1 MLRVYMLIIVVGLI
15 GGVVYGAYAY
25 YNDTQQRIKTLQ
37 ENNAKLETVAK
48 ANEMTINS
56 LQESQE
62 KFATLNNELQT
73 KLNLAL
79 NYGDDLRKKLHKHD
93 LTRLSIKKPGLI
105 EKRINDGT
113 NKYLTVS
120 SLLLLTLLLSSCG
133 YLRKPEKEIV
143 VKTVEVQKIVP
154 IQPQPKP
161 VDMID
166 VKFYVV
172 TEENYE
178 EFKEK
183 FMKTNNDYVF
193 YAVSVH
199 DYENLAFNMAELY
212 RYIRQQKEI
221 IIYYEKAVEV
231 KPEEKVE

>member
-1 MLRVYMLIIVVGLI
+1 MGLI
-15 GGVVYGAYAY
+15 
-25 YNDTQQRIKTLQ
+25 N
-37 ENNAKLETVAK
+37 
-48 ANEMTINS
+48 
-56 LQESQE
+56 
-62 KFATLNNELQT
+62 
-73 KLNLAL
+73 
-79 NYGDDLRKKLHKHD
+79 
-93 LTRLSIKKPGLI
+93 
-105 EKRINDGT
+105 
-113 NKYLTVS
+113 YLTVS

-133 YLRKPEKEIV
+133 YIRKPEKEIV
-143 VKTVEVQKIVP
+143 VKTVEVQKIIP

-183 FMKTNNDYVF
+183 FMKTNKDYVF

-221 IIYYEKAVEV
+221 MIYYEKAVEV

>member
-1 MLRVYMLIIVVGLI
+1 MGLI
-15 GGVVYGAYAY
+15 
-25 YNDTQQRIKTLQ
+25 N
-37 ENNAKLETVAK
+37 
-48 ANEMTINS
+48 
-56 LQESQE
+56 
-62 KFATLNNELQT
+62 
-73 KLNLAL
+73 
-79 NYGDDLRKKLHKHD
+79 
-93 LTRLSIKKPGLI
+93 
-105 EKRINDGT
+105 
-113 NKYLTVS
+113 YLTVS

-133 YLRKPEKEIV
+133 YIRKPEKEIV
-143 VKTVEVQKIVP
+143 VKTIEVQKIIP

-199 DYENLAFNMAELY
+199 DYENLAINMAELY

-221 IIYYEKAVEV
+221 MIYYEKAVKV

>member
-1 MLRVYMLIIVVGLI
+1 MGLI
-15 GGVVYGAYAY
+15 
-25 YNDTQQRIKTLQ
+25 N
-37 ENNAKLETVAK
+37 
-48 ANEMTINS
+48 
-56 LQESQE
+56 
-62 KFATLNNELQT
+62 
-73 KLNLAL
+73 
-79 NYGDDLRKKLHKHD
+79 
-93 LTRLSIKKPGLI
+93 
-105 EKRINDGT
+105 
-113 NKYLTVS
+113 YLTVS

-133 YLRKPEKEIV
+133 FIRKPEKEIV
-143 VKTVEVQKIVP
+143 VKTIEVQKIIPV
-154 IQPQPKP
+154 QPQPKP

-193 YAVSVH
+193 YAVSVQ
-199 DYENLAFNMAELY
+199 DYGNLAFNMAELY

>member
-1 MLRVYMLIIVVGLI
+1 MGLI
-15 GGVVYGAYAY
+15 
-25 YNDTQQRIKTLQ
+25 N
-37 ENNAKLETVAK
+37 
-48 ANEMTINS
+48 
-56 LQESQE
+56 
-62 KFATLNNELQT
+62 
-73 KLNLAL
+73 
-79 NYGDDLRKKLHKHD
+79 
-93 LTRLSIKKPGLI
+93 
-105 EKRINDGT
+105 
-113 NKYLTVS
+113 YLTVS

-133 YLRKPEKEIV
+133 YIRKPEKEIV
-143 VKTVEVQKIVP
+143 VKTIEVQKIVP

-161 VDMID
+161 IDMID

>member
-1 MLRVYMLIIVVGLI
+1 MGLI
-15 GGVVYGAYAY
+15 
-25 YNDTQQRIKTLQ
+25 N
-37 ENNAKLETVAK
+37 
-48 ANEMTINS
+48 
-56 LQESQE
+56 
-62 KFATLNNELQT
+62 
-73 KLNLAL
+73 
-79 NYGDDLRKKLHKHD
+79 
-93 LTRLSIKKPGLI
+93 
-105 EKRINDGT
+105 
-113 NKYLTVS
+113 YLTVS

-133 YLRKPEKEIV
+133 YIRKPEKEII
-143 VKTVEVQKIVP
+143 VKTVEVQKIIP

-172 TEENYE
+172 TEENYA

-221 IIYYEKAVEV
+221 MIYYEKAVKV
-231 KPEEKVE
+231 KPEEKVEWVHFLKK

>member
-1 MLRVYMLIIVVGLI
+1 MV
-15 GGVVYGAYAY
+15 
-25 YNDTQQRIKTLQ
+25 QR
-37 ENNAKLETVAK
+37 N
-48 ANEMTINS
+48 
-56 LQESQE
+56 
-62 KFATLNNELQT
+62 
-73 KLNLAL
+73 
-79 NYGDDLRKKLHKHD
+79 
-93 LTRLSIKKPGLI
+93 
-105 EKRINDGT
+105 
-113 NKYLTVS
+113 YLTIL

-143 VKTVEVQKIVP
+143 VQTVEVQKVIPV
-154 IQPQPKP
+154 QPQPKP

-193 YAVSVH
+193 YVVSVH

-212 RYIRQQKEI
+212 RYITQQKEI
-221 IIYYEKAVEV
+221 MIYYEKAVKV
-231 KPEEKVE
+231 KPQEKPDVKK

>member
-1 MLRVYMLIIVVGLI
+1 MGLI
-15 GGVVYGAYAY
+15 
-25 YNDTQQRIKTLQ
+25 N
-37 ENNAKLETVAK
+37 
-48 ANEMTINS
+48 
-56 LQESQE
+56 
-62 KFATLNNELQT
+62 
-73 KLNLAL
+73 
-79 NYGDDLRKKLHKHD
+79 
-93 LTRLSIKKPGLI
+93 
-105 EKRINDGT
+105 
-113 NKYLTVS
+113 YLTVS

-133 YLRKPEKEIV
+133 YIRKPEKEIV

-172 TEENYE
+172 TEENYA

-231 KPEEKVE
+231 KPEEKVERVHFLKK

>member
-1 MLRVYMLIIVVGLI
+1 MGLI
-15 GGVVYGAYAY
+15 
-25 YNDTQQRIKTLQ
+25 N
-37 ENNAKLETVAK
+37 
-48 ANEMTINS
+48 
-56 LQESQE
+56 
-62 KFATLNNELQT
+62 
-73 KLNLAL
+73 
-79 NYGDDLRKKLHKHD
+79 
-93 LTRLSIKKPGLI
+93 
-105 EKRINDGT
+105 
-113 NKYLTVS
+113 YLTVS

-143 VKTVEVQKIVP
+143 VQTVEVQKIIP

-172 TEENYE
+172 TEENYA

-193 YAVSVH
+193 YVVSVH

-212 RYIRQQKEI
+212 RYITQQKEI
-221 IIYYEKAVEV
+221 MIYYEKAVKV
-231 KPEEKVE
+231 KPQEKADVKK

>member
-1 MLRVYMLIIVVGLI
+1 MGLI
-15 GGVVYGAYAY
+15 
-25 YNDTQQRIKTLQ
+25 N
-37 ENNAKLETVAK
+37 
-48 ANEMTINS
+48 
-56 LQESQE
+56 
-62 KFATLNNELQT
+62 
-73 KLNLAL
+73 
-79 NYGDDLRKKLHKHD
+79 
-93 LTRLSIKKPGLI
+93 
-105 EKRINDGT
+105 
-113 NKYLTVS
+113 YLTVS

-133 YLRKPEKEIV
+133 YIRKPEKEIV
-143 VKTVEVQKIVP
+143 VKTVEVQKIIP

-161 VDMID
+161 IDMID

-221 IIYYEKAVEV
+221 MVYYEKAVKV
-231 KPEEKVE
+231 KPEEEVE

>member
-1 MLRVYMLIIVVGLI
+1 MGLI
-15 GGVVYGAYAY
+15 
-25 YNDTQQRIKTLQ
+25 N
-37 ENNAKLETVAK
+37 
-48 ANEMTINS
+48 
-56 LQESQE
+56 
-62 KFATLNNELQT
+62 
-73 KLNLAL
+73 
-79 NYGDDLRKKLHKHD
+79 
-93 LTRLSIKKPGLI
+93 
-105 EKRINDGT
+105 
-113 NKYLTVS
+113 YLTVS

-133 YLRKPEKEIV
+133 YIRKPEKEIV
-143 VKTVEVQKIVP
+143 VKTIEVEKVIP

-161 VDMID
+161 IDMID

-172 TEENYE
+172 TEENYA

-193 YAVSVH
+193 YVVSVH

-221 IIYYEKAVEV
+221 MIYYEKAVEV

>member
-1 MLRVYMLIIVVGLI
+1 MGLI
-15 GGVVYGAYAY
+15 
-25 YNDTQQRIKTLQ
+25 N
-37 ENNAKLETVAK
+37 
-48 ANEMTINS
+48 
-56 LQESQE
+56 
-62 KFATLNNELQT
+62 
-73 KLNLAL
+73 
-79 NYGDDLRKKLHKHD
+79 
-93 LTRLSIKKPGLI
+93 
-105 EKRINDGT
+105 
-113 NKYLTVS
+113 YLTVS

-133 YLRKPEKEIV
+133 YIRKPEKEII
-143 VKTVEVQKIVP
+143 VKTVEVQKIIP

-172 TEENYE
+172 TEENYA

-221 IIYYEKAVEV
+221 MIYYEEAVKV
-231 KPEEKVE
+231 KPKEKVD

>member
-1 MLRVYMLIIVVGLI
+1 MGLI
-15 GGVVYGAYAY
+15 
-25 YNDTQQRIKTLQ
+25 N
-37 ENNAKLETVAK
+37 
-48 ANEMTINS
+48 
-56 LQESQE
+56 
-62 KFATLNNELQT
+62 
-73 KLNLAL
+73 
-79 NYGDDLRKKLHKHD
+79 
-93 LTRLSIKKPGLI
+93 
-105 EKRINDGT
+105 
-113 NKYLTVS
+113 YLTVS

-143 VKTVEVQKIVP
+143 VQTVEVQKIVP

-221 IIYYEKAVEV
+221 IIYYEKAVKV

>member
-1 MLRVYMLIIVVGLI
+1 MGLI
-15 GGVVYGAYAY
+15 
-25 YNDTQQRIKTLQ
+25 N
-37 ENNAKLETVAK
+37 
-48 ANEMTINS
+48 
-56 LQESQE
+56 
-62 KFATLNNELQT
+62 
-73 KLNLAL
+73 
-79 NYGDDLRKKLHKHD
+79 
-93 LTRLSIKKPGLI
+93 
-105 EKRINDGT
+105 
-113 NKYLTVS
+113 YLTVS

-143 VKTVEVQKIVP
+143 VQTVEVQKVIP

-161 VDMID
+161 IDMID

-221 IIYYEKAVEV
+221 MIYYEKAVEV

>member
-1 MLRVYMLIIVVGLI
+1 MGLI
-15 GGVVYGAYAY
+15 
-25 YNDTQQRIKTLQ
+25 N
-37 ENNAKLETVAK
+37 
-48 ANEMTINS
+48 
-56 LQESQE
+56 
-62 KFATLNNELQT
+62 
-73 KLNLAL
+73 
-79 NYGDDLRKKLHKHD
+79 
-93 LTRLSIKKPGLI
+93 
-105 EKRINDGT
+105 
-113 NKYLTVS
+113 YLTVS

-133 YLRKPEKEIV
+133 YIRKPEKEII

-221 IIYYEKAVEV
+221 IIYYEKAVKV

>member
-1 MLRVYMLIIVVGLI
+1 MGLI
-15 GGVVYGAYAY
+15 
-25 YNDTQQRIKTLQ
+25 N
-37 ENNAKLETVAK
+37 
-48 ANEMTINS
+48 
-56 LQESQE
+56 
-62 KFATLNNELQT
+62 
-73 KLNLAL
+73 
-79 NYGDDLRKKLHKHD
+79 
-93 LTRLSIKKPGLI
+93 
-105 EKRINDGT
+105 
-113 NKYLTVS
+113 YLTVS

-133 YLRKPEKEIV
+133 YIRKPEKEIV
-143 VKTVEVQKIVP
+143 VKTIEVQKIIP

-193 YAVSVH
+193 YVVSVH

-212 RYIRQQKEI
+212 RYITQQKEI
-221 IIYYEKAVEV
+221 MIYYEKAVKV

>member
-1 MLRVYMLIIVVGLI
+1 MGLI
-15 GGVVYGAYAY
+15 
-25 YNDTQQRIKTLQ
+25 
-37 ENNAKLETVAK
+37 NN
-48 ANEMTINS
+48 
-56 LQESQE
+56 
-62 KFATLNNELQT
+62 
-73 KLNLAL
+73 
-79 NYGDDLRKKLHKHD
+79 
-93 LTRLSIKKPGLI
+93 
-105 EKRINDGT
+105 
-113 NKYLTVS
+113 LTVS

-143 VKTVEVQKIVP
+143 VKTIEVQKIVP

-221 IIYYEKAVEV
+221 IIYYEKAVKV

>member
-1 MLRVYMLIIVVGLI
+1 
-15 GGVVYGAYAY
+15 
-25 YNDTQQRIKTLQ
+25 
-37 ENNAKLETVAK
+37 
-48 ANEMTINS
+48 
-56 LQESQE
+56 
-62 KFATLNNELQT
+62 
-73 KLNLAL
+73 
-79 NYGDDLRKKLHKHD
+79 
-93 LTRLSIKKPGLI
+93 
-105 EKRINDGT
+105 
-113 NKYLTVS
+113 
-120 SLLLLTLLLSSCG
+120 LSSCG
-133 YLRKPEKEIV
+133 YIRKPEKEIV
-143 VKTVEVQKIVP
+143 VKTIEVQKIVP

-221 IIYYEKAVEV
+221 MIYYEKAVEV

>member
-1 MLRVYMLIIVVGLI
+1 MGLI
-15 GGVVYGAYAY
+15 
-25 YNDTQQRIKTLQ
+25 N
-37 ENNAKLETVAK
+37 
-48 ANEMTINS
+48 
-56 LQESQE
+56 
-62 KFATLNNELQT
+62 
-73 KLNLAL
+73 
-79 NYGDDLRKKLHKHD
+79 
-93 LTRLSIKKPGLI
+93 
-105 EKRINDGT
+105 
-113 NKYLTVS
+113 YLTVS

-133 YLRKPEKEIV
+133 YIRKPEKEII
-143 VKTVEVQKIVP
+143 VKTIEVQKIVP

>member
-1 MLRVYMLIIVVGLI
+1 MGLI
-15 GGVVYGAYAY
+15 
-25 YNDTQQRIKTLQ
+25 N
-37 ENNAKLETVAK
+37 
-48 ANEMTINS
+48 
-56 LQESQE
+56 
-62 KFATLNNELQT
+62 
-73 KLNLAL
+73 
-79 NYGDDLRKKLHKHD
+79 
-93 LTRLSIKKPGLI
+93 
-105 EKRINDGT
+105 
-113 NKYLTVS
+113 YLTVS

-133 YLRKPEKEIV
+133 YIRKPEKEIV
-143 VKTVEVQKIVP
+143 VKTVEVQKIIP

-193 YAVSVH
+193 YAVSVLE
-199 DYENLAFNMAELY
+199 YENLAFNMAELY

-231 KPEEKVE
+231 KPEEIVE

>member
-1 MLRVYMLIIVVGLI
+1 MGLI
-15 GGVVYGAYAY
+15 
-25 YNDTQQRIKTLQ
+25 N
-37 ENNAKLETVAK
+37 
-48 ANEMTINS
+48 
-56 LQESQE
+56 
-62 KFATLNNELQT
+62 
-73 KLNLAL
+73 
-79 NYGDDLRKKLHKHD
+79 
-93 LTRLSIKKPGLI
+93 
-105 EKRINDGT
+105 
-113 NKYLTVS
+113 YLTVS

-133 YLRKPEKEIV
+133 FIRKPEKEIV
-143 VKTVEVQKIVP
+143 VKTIEVQKIIPV
-154 IQPQPKP
+154 QPQPKP

-221 IIYYEKAVEV
+221 MIYYEKAVEV

>member
-1 MLRVYMLIIVVGLI
+1 MGLI
-15 GGVVYGAYAY
+15 
-25 YNDTQQRIKTLQ
+25 N
-37 ENNAKLETVAK
+37 
-48 ANEMTINS
+48 
-56 LQESQE
+56 
-62 KFATLNNELQT
+62 
-73 KLNLAL
+73 
-79 NYGDDLRKKLHKHD
+79 
-93 LTRLSIKKPGLI
+93 
-105 EKRINDGT
+105 
-113 NKYLTVS
+113 YLTVS

-133 YLRKPEKEIV
+133 YIRKPEKEIV
-143 VKTVEVQKIVP
+143 VKTIEVQKIVP

-221 IIYYEKAVEV
+221 IIYYEKAVKV
-231 KPEEKVE
+231 NPEEKVE